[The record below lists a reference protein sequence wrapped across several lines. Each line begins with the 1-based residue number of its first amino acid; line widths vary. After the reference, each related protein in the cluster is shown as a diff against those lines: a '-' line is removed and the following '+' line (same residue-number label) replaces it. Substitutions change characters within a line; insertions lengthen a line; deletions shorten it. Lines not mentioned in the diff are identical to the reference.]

1 MLNWVTHSVFLSTI
15 ANAAIRS
22 DRSEIPRNTKSLTV
36 DGMSQ
41 AEHTLD
47 SLGRFKHPF
56 ADQTADVQSIYYPE
70 SGTISTK
77 LHRKPAP
84 SRHSEKSREE

>member
-1 MLNWVTHSVFLSTI
+1 MLSWATQSVFFATI

-22 DRSEIPRNTKSLTV
+22 DRTEIPRNTRSVTL
-36 DGMSQ
+36 DGASH

-47 SLGRFKHPF
+47 SRGRFKHPF
-56 ADQTADVQSIYYPE
+56 ANQTADVQSIYYPE
-70 SGTISTK
+70 SGTFSTK

-84 SRHSEKSREE
+84 SRHSDKR